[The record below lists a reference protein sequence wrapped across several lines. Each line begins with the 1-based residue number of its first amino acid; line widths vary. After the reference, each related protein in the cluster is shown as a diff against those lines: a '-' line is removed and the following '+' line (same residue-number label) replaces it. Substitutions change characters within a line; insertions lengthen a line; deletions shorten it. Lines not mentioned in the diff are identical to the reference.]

1 MLSTAITQTAWL
13 DSPAMAKVV
22 GHSNFKMSSI
32 KTDKTMNKVR
42 LSLEINEDLAKLLD
56 DIADDEAVSRTEI
69 VRRALAVIKTYKE
82 QMDAGRSHIGF
93 ARRRLFRR

>member
-1 MLSTAITQTAWL
+1 
-13 DSPAMAKVV
+13 
-22 GHSNFKMSSI
+22 MS
-32 KTDKTMNKVR
+32 KVR

-56 DIADDEAVSRTEI
+56 DIAEDEAVSRTEI

-93 ARRRLFRR
+93 VRDSDKLDLEIVGVLTPSTRPAIDKTQPPVKAKAA

>member
-1 MLSTAITQTAWL
+1 M
-13 DSPAMAKVV
+13 
-22 GHSNFKMSSI
+22 G
-32 KTDKTMNKVR
+32 KVR

-56 DIADDEAVSRTEI
+56 DIAEGEAVSRTEI

-93 ARRRLFRR
+93 VRDSDKLDLEIVGVLTPSTHRPSDEVGRTAKAKAA